1 MKKFWKENK
10 EDLITL
16 FWTCVT
22 FACMFA
28 SCQVWMLLGDQE
40 VKTMIDMSEIY
51 ETLRTSSL
59 RKVSYEDDEISI
71 IAYKVGNIIRIDV
84 KEVQR

>member
-1 MKKFWKENK
+1 
-10 EDLITL
+10 
-16 FWTCVT
+16 
-22 FACMFA
+22 
-28 SCQVWMLLGDQE
+28 
-40 VKTMIDMSEIY
+40 MIDMSEIY

-71 IAYKVGNIIRIDV
+71 IAYKVGKIIRIDV

>member
-1 MKKFWKENK
+1 
-10 EDLITL
+10 
-16 FWTCVT
+16 
-22 FACMFA
+22 
-28 SCQVWMLLGDQE
+28 
-40 VKTMIDMSEIY
+40 MIDMSEIY

-84 KEVQR
+84 KEVQI

>member
-1 MKKFWKENK
+1 
-10 EDLITL
+10 
-16 FWTCVT
+16 
-22 FACMFA
+22 
-28 SCQVWMLLGDQE
+28 
-40 VKTMIDMSEIY
+40 MIDMSEIY

-59 RKVSYEDDEISI
+59 RKVSYEDGEISI

>member
-1 MKKFWKENK
+1 
-10 EDLITL
+10 
-16 FWTCVT
+16 
-22 FACMFA
+22 
-28 SCQVWMLLGDQE
+28 
-40 VKTMIDMSEIY
+40 MIDMSEIY

-84 KEVQR
+84 KEYKDDGNL